1 MAGVFVIA
9 YRKFQVSGILG
20 KVTGEVTSEMPED

>member
-9 YRKFQVSGILG
+9 YGKFQVLGILG
-20 KVTGEVTSEMPED
+20 KVTGEGHRKL